1 MPLGQ
6 QRSSAPY
13 RLGHDSIRV
22 HDYAAKL
29 CLTGLW
35 QVSRRSMSYAHRM
48 QLEVWYVRDLSHW
61 RDMAIPLK
69 AVPTVILRR
78 GAH

>member
-1 MPLGQ
+1 MPC
-6 QRSSAPY
+6 
-13 RLGHDSIRV
+13 RLSYNSNRV

-29 CLTGLW
+29 CLTVLW
-35 QVSRRSMSYAHRM
+35 QVSRRSMSYADRM

-61 RDMAIPLK
+61 HDIAIPLK
-69 AVPTVILRR
+69 AVPAAIRR